1 MSGGES
7 LTADHK
13 FSGGP
18 SVVFDAVAIL
28 NSTDATDDLLQNA
41 AVGDFIRDAFGHLKF
56 IGYTQ
61 AAMPLLEKAGVADAL
76 DEACVELEG
85 AKSIN
90 DFIIAC
96 RKLRFW
102 KREETVS
109 F

>member
-1 MSGGES
+1 M
-7 LTADHK
+7 L
-13 FSGGP
+13 
-18 SVVFDAVAIL
+18 FDAVAIL
-28 NSTDATDDLLQNA
+28 NAAEATAALLPNA

-56 IGYTQ
+56 IGYTED
-61 AAMPLLEKAGVADAL
+61 AVPLFQKAGIADAL
-76 DEACVELEG
+76 DSACVRLDG

-90 DFIIAC
+90 DFITGC